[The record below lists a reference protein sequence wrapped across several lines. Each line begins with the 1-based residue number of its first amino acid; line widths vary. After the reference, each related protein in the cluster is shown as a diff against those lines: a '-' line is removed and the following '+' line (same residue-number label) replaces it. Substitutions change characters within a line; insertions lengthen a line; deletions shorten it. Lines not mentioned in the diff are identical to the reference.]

1 MHRDILVRSF
11 RKAWRIN
18 YAALSGGRSKPGN
31 REWASITNHSIELR
45 HHTAFHPLNLWSTRY
60 YQVQPHPAA
69 INKYPSVAGAAPSEE
84 KLSIAASDCYQLKAQ
99 CGTYKNYIVYGSLQH
114 LSKSATMLVRT
125 HQAIHPSFESISST
139 HQPTTL
145 GS

>member
-1 MHRDILVRSF
+1 MLRCPEEEVNLVTENELQSQ
-11 RKAWRIN
+11 
-18 YAALSGGRSKPGN
+18 
-31 REWASITNHSIELR
+31 ITQSSCDTTPYHP
-45 HHTAFHPLNLWSTRY
+45 AFHPLNLWSTRY